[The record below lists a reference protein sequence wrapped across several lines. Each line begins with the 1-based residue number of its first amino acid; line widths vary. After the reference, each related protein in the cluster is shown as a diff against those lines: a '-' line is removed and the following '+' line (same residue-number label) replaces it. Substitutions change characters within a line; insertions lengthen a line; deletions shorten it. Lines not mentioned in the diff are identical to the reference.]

1 MRFAAEVLIA
11 PFESSGKLAMVSSI
25 SATIF
30 LVGIWCGV
38 GANLGPLFKIARP
51 WVESGLVDR
60 LTAHFDRSVA
70 IVGVDSFLKF
80 CNFISC
86 LVEMLSWT
94 DLALFF
100 RNSVKREKKSS
111 DIRTAN
117 FLRFSLITW
126 SVERICSWQMLIL
139 ALKWILVG
147 CSLHDTLE
155 HRMAVGGE
163 NRRDFGNRWF
173 SSALWVK
180 LKWRWW
186 TSSL

>member
-1 MRFAAEVLIA
+1 M
-11 PFESSGKLAMVSSI
+11 
-25 SATIF
+25 
-30 LVGIWCGV
+30 
-38 GANLGPLFKIARP
+38 
-51 WVESGLVDR
+51 DR

-80 CNFISC
+80 RNFISC

-126 SVERICSWQMLIL
+126 SVELSVHGKC
-139 ALKWILVG
+139 
-147 CSLHDTLE
+147 
-155 HRMAVGGE
+155 
-163 NRRDFGNRWF
+163 
-173 SSALWVK
+173 
-180 LKWRWW
+180 
-186 TSSL
+186 